1 MRKLDRLIQNFM
13 QTCVR
18 NEFELFLS
26 PETEPMKDLSRIG
39 NDVVFFQA
47 RNGQLFKLRN
57 DYTASIVEFFNR
69 NVPDSL
75 RVWYSGFVYR
85 YDPLGQIQSVYQLG
99 IEKIPYVSFEDNLV
113 VLKMLVES
121 ILSSLTDEVLVEIG
135 DSRVIE
141 RCVRHVPRSFRKKL
155 FELIDRKDISE
166 LELFASLNGLDLSE
180 VLKLVEA
187 SFTKRSVDQLKY
199 FELEPSI
206 GEEIVEVVDFLSNF
220 PGVRVEVDFS
230 IARTVEEYDGLT
242 FTIFD
247 LREPALIAAGGRYSV
262 NEKVLG
268 VGGTIFLEERAW
280 SR

>member
-1 MRKLDRLIQNFM
+1 M

-141 RCVRHVPRSFRKKL
+141 RCVRHVPKSFRKKL